1 MGIAIAATPRKAT
14 CNSAASVTA
23 GSQYFASVIAVV
35 NKGRILFIIG
45 FFVILILVPDYFA
58 VFGVST
64 TYNSANIF
72 SSGYCASVNTF
83 SDGCSQLIS
92 ANTTCPTPKTLAV
105 FKHPVIEVV
114 SSTFSRLMYTIQPA
128 MPPA

>member
-1 MGIAIAATPRKAT
+1 MGITIAATPRKAT

-35 NKGRILFIIG
+35 NKGRILFIID

-64 TYNSANIF
+64 TYNSANIG

-83 SDGCSQLIS
+83 SDGCSPLMS
-92 ANTTCPTPKTLAV
+92 ANTTCLASENARCIQASSNRGSIIYIFKT
-105 FKHPVIEVV
+105 VV
-114 SSTFSRLMYTIQPA
+114 
-128 MPPA
+128 

>member
-1 MGIAIAATPRKAT
+1 MVISFTAATPRKAT
-14 CNSAASVTA
+14 YNSAAPGTTA
-23 GSQYFASVIAVV
+23 VSQYFASVIAVV

-45 FFVILILVPDYFA
+45 CCVILILVPDYFA
-58 VFGVST
+58 VSGVST

-92 ANTTCPTPKTLAV
+92 ANTTCPTP
-105 FKHPVIEVV
+105 
-114 SSTFSRLMYTIQPA
+114 
-128 MPPA
+128 